1 MYNRRLA
8 QRGFLN
14 AIRNNND
21 IALLAN
27 LVATTS
33 VDFLMSVPE
42 FGADSLVSPLMLAI
56 ELRNPDLVEQLL
68 KKNADPNL
76 ICFGD
81 VVGSSG
87 NGYISP
93 LLRCAQHAQQN
104 PQDETWG
111 RIYNTLVRH
120 QAKIMG
126 AVGLGRPNINS
137 GNMGMDLVDA
147 WESDLQDQYTV
158 DIRATIKRLNHHY
171 ENSCQAER
179 LRAVV
184 TSEKTEGCSS
194 KRTSKL

>member
-1 MYNRRLA
+1 MHNRRLA

-14 AIRNNND
+14 AIRENHK
-21 IALLAN
+21 IALLGY
-27 LVATTS
+27 LVSTTS
-33 VDFLMSVPE
+33 VDFLMSAPE

-56 ELRNPDLVEQLL
+56 ELRNPDLVERLL

-81 VVGSSG
+81 IVGSSG

-104 PQDETWG
+104 PQDDTWG
-111 RIYNTLVRH
+111 RIYNALVRH

-137 GNMGMDLVDA
+137 GNIGMDLVDA
-147 WESDLQDQYTV
+147 WESDLQDQYTL
-158 DIRATIKRLNHHY
+158 DIRATIKRLNQHY
-171 ENSCQAER
+171 ENSCQADR
-179 LRAVV
+179 LQAVV
-184 TSEKTEGCSS
+184 SSETTEVGYS
-194 KRTSKL
+194 KRASKL